1 MSPFL
6 VPVLVMN
13 FDKVGAD
20 DVTSAM
26 KEFLDMKPSTW
37 NNNMCSPDNQRMWAG
52 LVDFYGGPGNLP
64 IHVNQR
70 GHEHVAN
77 VIARS

>member
-1 MSPFL
+1 
-6 VPVLVMN
+6 
-13 FDKVGAD
+13 
-20 DVTSAM
+20 
-26 KEFLDMKPSTW
+26 
-37 NNNMCSPDNQRMWAG
+37 MCAPDNKRMWAG